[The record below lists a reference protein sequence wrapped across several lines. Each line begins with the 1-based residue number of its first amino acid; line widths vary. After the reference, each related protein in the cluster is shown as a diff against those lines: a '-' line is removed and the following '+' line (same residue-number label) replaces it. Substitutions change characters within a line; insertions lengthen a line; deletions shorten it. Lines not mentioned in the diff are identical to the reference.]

1 MTSTATAGQPPP
13 PSAPRVWLLLGDKK
27 GDNGQVYAIE
37 AALGWPCELKHIKVL
52 ERFVFGKP
60 KVAPTL
66 YHIDR
71 EQSDPL
77 EPPWPD
83 LIITVGR
90 RPANVALWIREQSGG
105 HTKIV
110 LVGKPSGMMRHF
122 SLIVASAETRFPP
135 LPNVVP
141 VSLPLM
147 QVDASAV
154 AAAAEV
160 WRERFAGL
168 PRPLIAVMVGGPTN
182 PFVYNRTVARRLVAM
197 AEDVVARGGT
207 PYLTTSRRTPPA
219 VVTAL
224 RAALPPEAQF
234 FAWTPESQD
243 NPYLGLLGLA
253 DGFIVTGDSIS
264 MMVEVARLRKPLAIL
279 PLPTGLLGGL
289 DQVRRSWARQLFA
302 PGNGSFKDR
311 LRGYLARMIYRSGII
326 RHTRDFRAFHQTLID
341 HGLAV
346 WAGQGFPPPTGK
358 VPDDLAVVVTR
369 IRQLLE
375 GGW

>member
-1 MTSTATAGQPPP
+1 
-13 PSAPRVWLLLGDKK
+13 
-27 GDNGQVYAIE
+27 
-37 AALGWPCELKHIKVL
+37 
-52 ERFVFGKP
+52 
-60 KVAPTL
+60 
-66 YHIDR
+66 
-71 EQSDPL
+71 
-77 EPPWPD
+77 
-83 LIITVGR
+83 
-90 RPANVALWIREQSGG
+90 
-105 HTKIV
+105 
-110 LVGKPSGMMRHF
+110 MMRHF

-135 LPNVVP
+135 LSNVVP

-168 PRPLIAVMVGGPTN
+168 PRPLVAMMVGGPTN

-207 PYLTTSRRTPPA
+207 PYLTTSRRTPPS

-224 RAALPPEAQF
+224 RAAVPPEARF

-289 DQVRRSWARQLFA
+289 DQMRRSWARQLFA
-302 PGNGSFKDR
+302 PESGSFKDR
-311 LRGYLARMIYRSGII
+311 LRGYLARMIYRSGVI

-375 GGW
+375 GAG

>member
-1 MTSTATAGQPPP
+1 MIPTVTAAGASP
-13 PSAPRVWLLLGDKK
+13 PSVPRVWLLLGDKK

-37 AALGWPCELKHIKVL
+37 GALGWPCEVRHIKVL

-71 EQSDPL
+71 AQSDPL

-90 RPANVALWIREQSGG
+90 RPANVALWIRQQSGG
-105 HTKIV
+105 HTKVV

-122 SLIVASAETRFPP
+122 SLIVASAETRFPV

-141 VSLPLM
+141 VALPLM
-147 QVDASAV
+147 QVDAAAV
-154 AAAAEV
+154 AKAAEL
-160 WRERFAGL
+160 WRERLAGL
-168 PRPLIAVMVGGPTN
+168 PRPLIAIMVGGPTN

-207 PYLTTSRRTPPA
+207 PYLTTSRRTPA
-219 VVTAL
+219 SVVTAL
-224 RAALPPEAQF
+224 QAALPPETKF
-234 FAWTPESQD
+234 FAWTPEAQD

-253 DGFIVTGDSIS
+253 DGFVVTGDSVS
-264 MMVEVARLRKPLAIL
+264 MMVEVVRLRKPLAIL

-289 DQVRRSWARQLFA
+289 DQLRRSWARRLFA
-302 PGNGSFKDR
+302 PASGSAMDR

-346 WAGQGFPPPTGK
+346 WAGQGFAPPTGE
-358 VPDDLAVVVTR
+358 VPDDLALVVRR
-369 IRQLLE
+369 IRALME
-375 GGW
+375 GG